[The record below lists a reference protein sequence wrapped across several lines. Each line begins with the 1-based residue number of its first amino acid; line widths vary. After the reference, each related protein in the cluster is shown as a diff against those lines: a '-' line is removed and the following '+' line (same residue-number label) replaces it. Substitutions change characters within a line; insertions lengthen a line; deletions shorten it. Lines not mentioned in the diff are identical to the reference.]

1 MNSNTQQ
8 QPPQQQQQLRR
19 STSTESVSSTGS
31 SGTRTG
37 IQSSYVQRQ
46 IERQKMR
53 GNWNNSI
60 APPPPSNDINATVDD
75 DTTHDRTAIATKSNT
90 NNSNNS
96 NNVRGI
102 SIEEGLG
109 GGLIFTHLPTSSSL
123 EKY

>member
-1 MNSNTQQ
+1 
-8 QPPQQQQQLRR
+8 
-19 STSTESVSSTGS
+19 
-31 SGTRTG
+31 
-37 IQSSYVQRQ
+37 
-46 IERQKMR
+46 MR

-60 APPPPSNDINATVDD
+60 APPPSPSNN
-75 DTTHDRTAIATKSNT
+75 DTLLHETEHDRTAIATKSNAY
-90 NNSNNS
+90 SK